1 MVKQDIRENLTLAF
15 DTLRTHKMRSLL
27 AVLGVVIG
35 VGVIIV
41 VASLITGFRA
51 TISEEIAGFGAD
63 TAWVA
68 RYDEGPRMSRLPA
81 NERNRPPLTLD
92 QGLGLLSQCPAI
104 KEVTI
109 SLYQWKD
116 DHIAT
121 YNRNQVDALDMS
133 GTSPSYMEVYGN
145 ANLQAGRFFTD
156 AENDERAK
164 VVVFGTDAAKAL
176 FVNPQD
182 AVGKTVRL
190 DGSDFRVIG
199 VFETPKGG
207 FGFDNEDKRAI
218 VPYNTLHEMYPQAL
232 DNGYRFVAY
241 PGQLDEAVDE
251 ARGVLRRE
259 RKVAYNA
266 PDSFS
271 ITTQVQQEEQFNQI
285 IGGVALVLIVLSSI
299 GLLIGGVGV
308 MNIMLV
314 SVTERTREI
323 GVRKAIG
330 ARSRDITWQFLFEA
344 MTLTGAGGLFGVALF
359 SGLALLIPHITS
371 MKASV
376 PAWAIIVGIAVSV
389 GIGLVFGVWPA
400 VKAAK
405 LDPIEALRYE

>member
-1 MVKQDIRENLTLAF
+1 VKQDLKENLALAF
-15 DTLRTHKMRSLL
+15 DTLRSHKTRSLL

-51 TISEEIAGFGAD
+51 TISDEIAGFGAN
-63 TAWVA
+63 TVWVA
-68 RYDEGPRMSRLPA
+68 RYDQGPRIGSLPA
-81 NERNRPPLTLD
+81 NERKRPPLTLD
-92 QGLGLLSQCPAI
+92 QGLGLLTQCPAI
-104 KEVTI
+104 KEVAI
-109 SLYQWKD
+109 SLYQWQD
-116 DHIAT
+116 DHMAT

-156 AENDERAK
+156 AENGERAK
-164 VVVFGTDAAKAL
+164 VVVFGEDAAKAL
-176 FVNPQD
+176 FPSVQD
-182 AVGKTVRL
+182 AIGKTVSL

-199 VFETPKGG
+199 VFETPQGG
-207 FGFDNEDKRAI
+207 FGFDSEDKRAI

-259 RKVAYNA
+259 RKVPYNA

-271 ITTQVQQEEQFNQI
+271 ITTQAQQEEQFNQI

-344 MTLTGAGGLFGVALF
+344 MTLTGAGGVLGVAFF
-359 SGLALLIPHITS
+359 SGLAMLIPHITS

-376 PAWAIIVGIAVSV
+376 PIWAIIVGIAVSV

>member
-1 MVKQDIRENLTLAF
+1 LNQDIRENLALAF
-15 DTLRTHKMRSLL
+15 DTLRTHKTRSLL

-35 VGVIIV
+35 VGVIII

-51 TISEEIAGFGAD
+51 TISEQIEGFGAN
-63 TAWVA
+63 TAWVS
-68 RYDEGPRMSRLPA
+68 RYDEGSDMSSLPA
-81 NERNRPPLTLD
+81 NERMRPPLTLD
-92 QGLGLLSQCPAI
+92 QGLGLNSQCPAI
-104 KEVTI
+104 KEVAI
-109 SLYQWKD
+109 SLYQWQD

-121 YNRNQVDALDMS
+121 YGRNQVDALNMS
-133 GTSPSYMEVYGN
+133 GTTPSYMEVYGN

-156 AENDERAK
+156 DENDERAK
-164 VVVFGTDAAKAL
+164 VVIFGEDAAKAL
-176 FVNPQD
+176 FPSVQD
-182 AVGKTVRL
+182 AVGKTVNL

-199 VFETPKGG
+199 VFEAQKGG
-207 FGFDNEDKRAI
+207 FGFNNQDKRAI

-241 PGQLDEAVDE
+241 PGKLDEAVDE

-259 RKVAYNA
+259 RRVPYNA
-266 PDSFS
+266 PDSFA
-271 ITTQVQQEEQFNQI
+271 ITTQVEEEEQFNQI

-344 MTLTGAGGLFGVALF
+344 MTLTGAGGIFGVALF

-376 PAWAIIVGIAVSV
+376 PAWAVIVGIVVSV
-389 GIGLVFGVWPA
+389 GIGLAFGVWPA

>member
-1 MVKQDIRENLTLAF
+1 MKQDLKENLALAF
-15 DTLRTHKMRSLL
+15 DTLRSHKARSLL

-41 VASLITGFRA
+41 VASLITGFKS
-51 TISEEIAGFGAD
+51 TISDEIAGFGAN
-63 TAWVA
+63 TVWVA
-68 RYDEGPRMSRLPA
+68 RYDEGPRLARLPE
-81 NERNRPPLTLD
+81 NERMRPPLTLD
-92 QGLGLLSQCPAI
+92 EGLGLSSQCPAI
-104 KEVTI
+104 KEVAI
-109 SLYQWKD
+109 SLYQWQD
-116 DHIAT
+116 DHLAT
-121 YNRNQVDALDMS
+121 YRRNQVDALDMS
-133 GTSPSYMEVYGN
+133 GDSPSYMEVYGN
-145 ANLQAGRFFTD
+145 ANLRVGRFFTD
-156 AENDERAK
+156 AENTERAK
-164 VVVFGTDAAKAL
+164 VVVFGEDAAKAL
-176 FVNPQD
+176 FPTIQD
-182 AVGKTVRL
+182 AVGKTVSL

-199 VFETPKGG
+199 IFQKPEGG
-207 FGFDNEDKRAI
+207 FGFGDEDKRAV
-218 VPYNTLHEMYPQAL
+218 VPYNTLHEMYPQAQ
-232 DNGYRFVAY
+232 DNGYRFLAY

-259 RKVAYNA
+259 RKVPYSA

-285 IGGVALVLIVLSSI
+285 IGGVALVLVVLSSI

-344 MTLTGAGGLFGVALF
+344 MTLTGAGGIFGVALF
-359 SGLALLIPHITS
+359 SGLAMLIPHITS
-371 MKASV
+371 LKASV
-376 PAWAIIVGIAVSV
+376 PVWAVIVGIVVSV

>member
-1 MVKQDIRENLTLAF
+1 MKQDLQENLALAF
-15 DTLRTHKMRSLL
+15 DTLRSHKTRSFL

-41 VASLITGFRA
+41 VASLITGFKS
-51 TISEEIAGFGAD
+51 TIADEIAGFGAN
-63 TAWVA
+63 TAWVS
-68 RYDEGPRMSRLPA
+68 RYDQGPHMGRLPE
-81 NERNRPPLTLD
+81 NERNRPPLTLE
-92 QGLGLLSQCPAI
+92 QGLGLVSQCPAI

-109 SLYQWKD
+109 SLYQWRD
-116 DHIAT
+116 DHRAT
-121 YNRNQVDALDMS
+121 YQRNQVDALDMS
-133 GTSPSYMEVYGN
+133 GTFPSYMEVYGN

-156 AENDERAK
+156 AENTERAK
-164 VVVFGTDAAKAL
+164 VVVFGEDAAKAL
-176 FVNPQD
+176 FPTVDD
-182 AVGKTVRL
+182 AVGRTVNL
-190 DGSDFRVIG
+190 DGSEFRVIG
-199 VFETPKGG
+199 VFQKPEGG
-207 FGFDNEDKRAI
+207 FGFGSEDKRAV
-218 VPYNTLHEMYPQAL
+218 VPYYILHEMYPQAL
-232 DNGYRFVAY
+232 DNGYRFLAY
-241 PGQLDEAVDE
+241 PGELDKAVDQ

-259 RKVAYNA
+259 RKVAYTE
-266 PDSFS
+266 PDSFA

-330 ARSRDITWQFLFEA
+330 ARRRDITWQFLFEA
-344 MTLTGAGGLFGVALF
+344 MTLTGAGGILGVAFF
-359 SGLALLIPHITS
+359 SGLAMLIPHVTTL
-371 MKASV
+371 KAVV
-376 PAWAIIVGIAVSV
+376 PIWAILVGIIVSI

>member
-1 MVKQDIRENLTLAF
+1 MKQDIRENLALAF
-15 DTLRTHKMRSLL
+15 DTLRSHKTRSLL

-41 VASLITGFRA
+41 VAALITGFRA
-51 TISEEIAGFGAD
+51 TISEEIEGFGAN

-68 RYDEGPRMSRLPA
+68 RYDQGPRMTSLPE
-81 NERNRPPLTLD
+81 NQRMRPPLTLEE
-92 QGLGLLSQCPAI
+92 GLGLNSQCPAI
-104 KEVTI
+104 KEVAI
-109 SLYQWKD
+109 SLYQWRD
-116 DHIAT
+116 DHLAT
-121 YNRNQVDALDMS
+121 YGRNQVDALDMS
-133 GTSPSYMEVYGN
+133 GTTPSYMDVYSN

-156 AENDERAK
+156 SENDERAK
-164 VVVFGTDAAKAL
+164 VVVFGEDAAKAL
-176 FVNPQD
+176 FPNVQD
-182 AVGKTVRL
+182 AVGKTVSL

-199 VFETPKGG
+199 VFATQKGG
-207 FGFDNEDKRAI
+207 FGFGTEDKRAV
-218 VPYNTLHEMYPQAL
+218 VPYDTLHEMYPQAL

-241 PGQLDEAVDE
+241 AGQLDEAVDE

-259 RKVAYNA
+259 RKVPYNA

-271 ITTQVQQEEQFNQI
+271 ITTQVQQEEQFNEI

-344 MTLTGAGGLFGVALF
+344 MTLTGAGGVLGVAFF
-359 SGLALLIPHITS
+359 SGLAMLIPRITS

-376 PAWAIIVGIAVSV
+376 PIWAVIVGIAVSV
-389 GIGLVFGVWPA
+389 GIGLIFGVWPA

>member
-1 MVKQDIRENLTLAF
+1 MNQDIRENLSLAF
-15 DTLRTHKMRSLL
+15 DTLRTHKTRSLL

-51 TISEEIAGFGAD
+51 TISEQIEGFGAN
-63 TAWVA
+63 TAWVS
-68 RYDEGPRMSRLPA
+68 RYDEGSNMSSLPA
-81 NERNRPPLTLD
+81 NERMRPPLTLG
-92 QGLGLLSQCPAI
+92 QGLGLTSQCPAI
-104 KEVTI
+104 KEVAI
-109 SLYQWKD
+109 SLYQWQD

-121 YNRNQVDALDMS
+121 YGRNQVDALNMS
-133 GTSPSYMEVYGN
+133 GTTPSYMEVYGN
-145 ANLQAGRFFTD
+145 ADLQAGRFFTD

-164 VVVFGTDAAKAL
+164 VVIFGEDAAKAL
-176 FVNPQD
+176 FPSVQD
-182 AVGKTVRL
+182 AVGKTVNL
-190 DGSDFRVIG
+190 DGSDFHVIG
-199 VFETPKGG
+199 VFETQKGG
-207 FGFDNEDKRAI
+207 FGFNNQDKRAI

-232 DNGYRFVAY
+232 DNGYRFIAY
-241 PGQLDEAVDE
+241 AGKLDEAVDE

-259 RKVAYNA
+259 RKVAYNS
-266 PDSFS
+266 PDSFA
-271 ITTQVQQEEQFNQI
+271 ITTQVEEEEQFNQI

-344 MTLTGAGGLFGVALF
+344 MTLTGAGGIFGVALF
-359 SGLALLIPHITS
+359 SGLAMLIPHITS

-376 PAWAIIVGIAVSV
+376 PAWAVIVGIVVSV
-389 GIGLVFGVWPA
+389 GIGLAFGVWPA

>member
-1 MVKQDIRENLTLAF
+1 VKQDIKENLALAF
-15 DTLRTHKMRSLL
+15 DTLRSHKTRSFL

-41 VASLITGFRA
+41 VASLITGFRS
-51 TISEEIAGFGAD
+51 TIAEEIAGFGAN

-68 RYDEGPRMSRLPA
+68 RYDQGPRLAHLPA
-81 NERNRPPLTLD
+81 NERTRPPLTLD
-92 QGLGLLSQCPAI
+92 EGLGLLSQCPAI
-104 KEVTI
+104 KEVAI
-109 SLYQWKD
+109 SVYQWQD
-116 DHIAT
+116 DHMAT
-121 YNRNQVDALDMS
+121 FGRNQVDALDMS

-156 AENDERAK
+156 AENVGRAK
-164 VVVFGTDAAKAL
+164 VVVFGEDAAKAL
-176 FVNPQD
+176 FPSVRD
-182 AVGKTVRL
+182 AVGKTVSL

-199 VFETPKGG
+199 VFQTPQGG
-207 FGFDNEDKRAI
+207 FGFGSEDKRAI

-241 PGQLDEAVDE
+241 SGQLDEAVDE

-259 RKVAYNA
+259 RKVPYNA

-344 MTLTGAGGLFGVALF
+344 MTLTGAGGVLGVAFF
-359 SGLALLIPHITS
+359 SGLAMLIPHITS

-376 PAWAIIVGIAVSV
+376 PAWAVIVGIAVSV

>member
-1 MVKQDIRENLTLAF
+1 MNQDIRENLSLAF
-15 DTLRTHKMRSLL
+15 DTLRTHKTRSLL

-51 TISEEIAGFGAD
+51 TISEQIEGFGAN
-63 TAWVA
+63 TAWVS
-68 RYDEGPRMSRLPA
+68 RYDEGSNMSSLPA
-81 NERNRPPLTLD
+81 NERMRPPLTLD
-92 QGLGLLSQCPAI
+92 QGLGLTSQCPAI
-104 KEVTI
+104 KEVSI
-109 SLYQWKD
+109 SLYQWQD

-121 YNRNQVDALDMS
+121 YGRNQVDALNMS
-133 GTSPSYMEVYGN
+133 GTTPSYMEVYGN
-145 ANLQAGRFFTD
+145 ADLQAGRFFTD

-164 VVVFGTDAAKAL
+164 VVIFGEDAAKAL
-176 FVNPQD
+176 FPSVQD
-182 AVGKTVRL
+182 AVGKTVNL
-190 DGSDFRVIG
+190 DGSDFHVIG
-199 VFETPKGG
+199 VFETQKGG
-207 FGFDNEDKRAI
+207 FGFNNQDKRAI

-241 PGQLDEAVDE
+241 PGKLDEAVDE

-259 RKVAYNA
+259 RKVAYNS
-266 PDSFS
+266 PDSFA
-271 ITTQVQQEEQFNQI
+271 ITTQVEEEEQFNQI

-344 MTLTGAGGLFGVALF
+344 MTLTGAGGIFGVALF
-359 SGLALLIPHITS
+359 SGLAMLIPHITS

-376 PAWAIIVGIAVSV
+376 PAWAVIVGIVVSV
-389 GIGLVFGVWPA
+389 GIGLAFGVWPA

>member
-1 MVKQDIRENLTLAF
+1 MKQDIKENLTLAF
-15 DTLRTHKMRSLL
+15 DTLRSHKMRSAL

-51 TISEEIAGFGAD
+51 TISEEIAGFGAN
-63 TAWVA
+63 TAWVD
-68 RYDEGPRMSRLPA
+68 RYDQGPRLSNLPE
-81 NERNRPPLTLD
+81 NERMRPPLTLD
-92 QGLGLLSQCPAI
+92 EGFGLVSQCPAI
-104 KEVTI
+104 KEVAI
-109 SLYQWKD
+109 SLYQWQD

-121 YNRNQVDALDMS
+121 YGRNQVDALDMS

-145 ANLQAGRFFTD
+145 ANLQAGRFFTE
-156 AENDERAK
+156 AENNETAK
-164 VVVFGTDAAKAL
+164 VVVFGEDAAKAL
-176 FVNPQD
+176 FASPQD
-182 AVGKTVRL
+182 AVGKTVML
-190 DGSDFRVIG
+190 DGSDFQVIG

-207 FGFDNEDKRAI
+207 FGFNNEDKRAI

-232 DNGYRFVAY
+232 DNGYRFIAY

-259 RKVAYNA
+259 RKVPYNA

-344 MTLTGAGGLFGVALF
+344 MTLTGVGGIFGVLLF
-359 SGLALLIPHITS
+359 SGLAMLIPHITS

>member
-1 MVKQDIRENLTLAF
+1 VKQDIRENLALAF
-15 DTLRTHKMRSLL
+15 DTLRSHKARSLL

-51 TISEEIAGFGAD
+51 TISDEIAGFGAN

-68 RYDEGPRMSRLPA
+68 RYDQGPRMTRLPS
-81 NERNRPPLTLD
+81 NELTRPPLTLD
-92 QGLGLLSQCPAI
+92 EGLGLASQCPAI
-104 KEVTI
+104 EEVAI
-109 SLYQWKD
+109 SLYQWQD

-121 YNRNQVDALDMS
+121 YGRNQVDALDMS

-145 ANLQAGRFFTD
+145 ANLQAGRFFTE
-156 AENDERAK
+156 AENEETAK
-164 VVVFGTDAAKAL
+164 VVVFGEDAAKAL
-176 FVNPQD
+176 FASPQD
-182 AVGKTVRL
+182 AVGKAVNL
-190 DGSDFRVIG
+190 DGSDFQVIG
-199 VFETPKGG
+199 VFEAPKGG
-207 FGFDNEDKRAI
+207 FGFDSEDKRAI

-232 DNGYRFVAY
+232 DNGYRFIAY

-259 RKVAYNA
+259 RKVPYNA
-266 PDSFS
+266 PDSFA

-344 MTLTGAGGLFGVALF
+344 MTLTGAGGIFGVVLF
-359 SGLALLIPHITS
+359 SGLAMLIPHITS

-376 PAWAIIVGIAVSV
+376 PAWAVIVGIGVSV

>member
-1 MVKQDIRENLTLAF
+1 MKQDLQENLALAL
-15 DTLRTHKMRSLL
+15 DTLRSHKTRSLL

-41 VASLITGFRA
+41 VAALITGFKS
-51 TISEEIAGFGAD
+51 TIADEIAGFGAN

-68 RYDEGPRMSRLPA
+68 RYDQGPRIGNLPA
-81 NERNRPPLTLD
+81 DQRRRPPLTLE
-92 QGLGLLSQCPAI
+92 QGLGLSECPAI
-104 KEVTI
+104 KEVAV
-109 SLYQWKD
+109 SVYQWQD
-116 DHIAT
+116 DHMVT
-121 YNRNQVDALDMS
+121 YGRNQVDALDMS
-133 GTSPSYMEVYGN
+133 GTTPSYMEVYGN

-156 AENDERAK
+156 AENAARAR
-164 VVVFGTDAAKAL
+164 VVIFGEDAAKAL
-176 FVNPQD
+176 FPSVQD
-182 AVGKTVRL
+182 AVGKTVKL
-190 DGSDFRVIG
+190 DGTDFRVLG

-207 FGFDNEDKRAI
+207 FGFGSEDKRAV

-241 PGQLDEAVDE
+241 PGELDRAVDE

-259 RKVAYNA
+259 RKVPYNA

-271 ITTQVQQEEQFNQI
+271 ITTQVEQEEQFNQI

-330 ARSRDITWQFLFEA
+330 ARRRDITWQFLFEA
-344 MTLTGAGGLFGVALF
+344 MTLTGAGGILGVLLF
-359 SGLALLIPHITS
+359 SGLALIIPHVTS

-376 PAWAIIVGIAVSV
+376 PAWAVIVGILVSV

-400 VKAAK
+400 MKAAK

>member
-1 MVKQDIRENLTLAF
+1 VKQDLQENLALAF
-15 DTLRTHKMRSLL
+15 DTLRTHKTRSLL

-41 VASLITGFRA
+41 VASLITGFKS
-51 TISEEIAGFGAD
+51 TISAEIAGFGAN
-63 TAWVA
+63 TAWVD
-68 RYDEGPRMSRLPA
+68 RYDQGPRLSNLPE
-81 NERNRPPLTLD
+81 NERMRPPLTLD
-92 QGLGLLSQCPAI
+92 EGLGLISECPAI
-104 KEVTI
+104 KEVAI
-109 SLYQWKD
+109 SLYQWQD

-121 YNRNQVDALDMS
+121 YRRNQVDALDMS

-145 ANLQAGRFFTD
+145 ANLQAGRFFTE

-164 VVVFGTDAAKAL
+164 VVVFGQDAAKAL
-176 FVNPQD
+176 FASPED
-182 AVGKTVRL
+182 AVGKTVSL

-207 FGFDNEDKRAI
+207 FGFDSEDKRAI

-232 DNGYRFVAY
+232 NNGYRFIAY

-259 RKVAYNA
+259 RKVPYNA

-330 ARSRDITWQFLFEA
+330 ARSRDITWQFMFEA
-344 MTLTGAGGLFGVALF
+344 MTLTGAGGIFGVALF
-359 SGLALLIPHITS
+359 SGLAMLIPHITS

>member
-1 MVKQDIRENLTLAF
+1 VKQDLRENLTLAF
-15 DTLRTHKMRSLL
+15 DTLRTHKTRSLL

-41 VASLITGFRA
+41 VASLITGFKS
-51 TISEEIAGFGAD
+51 TISAEIAGFGAN
-63 TAWVA
+63 TAWVD
-68 RYDEGPRMSRLPA
+68 RYDQGPRLSNLPE
-81 NERNRPPLTLD
+81 NERMRPPLTLD
-92 QGLGLLSQCPAI
+92 QGLGLISECPAI
-104 KEVTI
+104 KEVAI
-109 SLYQWKD
+109 SLYQWQD

-121 YNRNQVDALDMS
+121 YKRNQVDALDMS
-133 GTSPSYMEVYGN
+133 GTTPSYMEVYGN
-145 ANLQAGRFFTD
+145 ANLQAGRFFTE

-164 VVVFGTDAAKAL
+164 VVVFGQDAAKAL
-176 FVNPQD
+176 FASPGD
-182 AVGKTVRL
+182 AVGKTVSL

-207 FGFDNEDKRAI
+207 FGFDSEDKRAI

-232 DNGYRFVAY
+232 DNGYRFIAY
-241 PGQLDEAVDE
+241 SGRLDEAVDE

-259 RKVAYNA
+259 RKVPYNA

-344 MTLTGAGGLFGVALF
+344 MTLTGAGGIFGVALF
-359 SGLALLIPHITS
+359 SGLAMLIPHITS
-371 MKASV
+371 MKVSV

>member
-1 MVKQDIRENLTLAF
+1 MKQDIRENLALAF
-15 DTLRTHKMRSLL
+15 DTLRTHKARSAL

-41 VASLITGFRA
+41 VASLITGFKS
-51 TISEEIAGFGAD
+51 TISDEIAGFGAN

-68 RYDEGPRMSRLPA
+68 RFDQGPRMSALPK
-81 NERNRPPLTLD
+81 NERTRPPLTLD
-92 QGLGLLSQCPAI
+92 QGLGLDSQCPAI
-104 KEVTI
+104 KEVAI
-109 SLYQWKD
+109 SVYEWHD
-116 DHIAT
+116 NHIAT
-121 YNRNQVDALDMS
+121 FRKNQVQALDFS
-133 GTSPSYMEVYGN
+133 GTFPSYMDVYGN
-145 ANLQAGRFFTD
+145 ANLRAGRFFTQ
-156 AENDERAK
+156 AENLHRDK
-164 VVVFGTDAAKAL
+164 VVVLGEDAAKAL
-176 FVNPQD
+176 FPTAQD
-182 AVGKTVRL
+182 AVGKMVNL
-190 DGSDFRVIG
+190 DGADFQIIG
-199 VFETPKGG
+199 VFEKPEGG
-207 FGFDNEDKRAI
+207 FGFGSEDKRAI
-218 VPYNTLHEMYPQAL
+218 IPYYTLHEMYPQAL
-232 DNGYRFVAY
+232 DNGYRFLAY
-241 PGQLDEAVDE
+241 PGKLDEAVDE
-251 ARGVLRRE
+251 ARWVLRRE

-344 MTLTGAGGLFGVALF
+344 MTLTGSGGILGVLFF
-359 SGLALLIPHITS
+359 SGLAMLIPHVTS
-371 MKASV
+371 MKAAV
-376 PAWAIIVGIAVSV
+376 PLWAVLV
-389 GIGLVFGVWPA
+389 GIGVSVAVGLIFGVWPA